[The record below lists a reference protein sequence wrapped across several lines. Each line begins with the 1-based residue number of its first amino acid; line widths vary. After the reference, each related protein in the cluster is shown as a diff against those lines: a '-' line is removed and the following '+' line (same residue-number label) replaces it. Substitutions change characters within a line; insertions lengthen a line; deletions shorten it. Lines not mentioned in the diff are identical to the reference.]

1 MWGCCFVIPSPLIPF
16 DFIFRL
22 VRALNPWVNLSLFQC
37 NPQLLKSW
45 VCISSSYLG
54 FFDYY
59 RHLLKTCSLLWVE
72 IDARSIFS
80 FPGYRHRL
88 RHIGRFVAQQH
99 NPGGRA
105 ILKYSTFFPRIIS
118 NLQEE
123 LTPCFGFCFF
133 GKYSSSKASSGVR
146 PVLLCFFFLGCV
158 GRPFSATDFV
168 FTIWVLFS
176 ESLRNEVKQRL
187 YS

>member
-1 MWGCCFVIPSPLIPF
+1 MQSPTVKVLSVHILQLSGF
-16 DFIFRL
+16 LRL
-22 VRALNPWVNLSLFQC
+22 L
-37 NPQLLKSW
+37 
-45 VCISSSYLG
+45 SSSPENIY
-54 FFDYY
+54 
-59 RHLLKTCSLLWVE
+59 SLLWVK

-80 FPGYRHRL
+80 FPGYHHRL
-88 RHIGRFVAQQH
+88 RHSRFVAQQH

-158 GRPFSATDFV
+158 GRPFPATDFV

-176 ESLRNEVKQRL
+176 ESLRNEVKQWL

>member
-1 MWGCCFVIPSPLIPF
+1 MQSTTVKVLSVHILQLSGFL
-16 DFIFRL
+16 RL
-22 VRALNPWVNLSLFQC
+22 L
-37 NPQLLKSW
+37 
-45 VCISSSYLG
+45 SSSPENI
-54 FFDYY
+54 
-59 RHLLKTCSLLWVE
+59 CSLLWVK

-88 RHIGRFVAQQH
+88 RHSRFVVAQQH

-118 NLQEE
+118 NLQKE

-133 GKYSSSKASSGVR
+133 GKHSSSKASSGVR

-168 FTIWVLFS
+168 FTICVLFS